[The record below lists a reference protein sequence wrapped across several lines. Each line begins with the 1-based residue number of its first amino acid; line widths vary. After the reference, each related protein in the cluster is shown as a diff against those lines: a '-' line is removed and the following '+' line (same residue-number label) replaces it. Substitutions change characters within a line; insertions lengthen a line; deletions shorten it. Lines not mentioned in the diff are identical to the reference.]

1 MQMSRKAGLAKKI
14 AHTLMAMSIVY
25 SSGINIV
32 VNEVYAA
39 EKILLE
45 NEEIK
50 HGGEFTK
57 SGTPGNDFSASGG
70 ITDGEDLS
78 YTGVIKTSDLSGQL
92 ISIKA
97 TGGKGGEDNAD
108 YPTVK
113 QGAKGGDAIAKVTI
127 DGTLSSVT
135 TGDIAVSAYAGANG
149 SAYQGTSGVSGAAA
163 AYGLELKHDLTITA
177 ADITVKAGM
186 TYHTPGIG
194 GRTDIAGDKH
204 SEAMAVGLKVDS
216 GTVDFTAG
224 KIKVI
229 ADSEVYNLNVDV
241 IATERTKLSDGGD
254 AAAYG
259 IQVNGGEVS
268 AKLTGDIV
276 FDKVLGA
283 DGSGTRTE
291 VSTGKGVDGGNG
303 GNAYAYGV
311 EVNGGIAHLDLQNI
325 TIDNVTYSGNYI
337 NGGVGGIGA
346 GTGNSAAA
354 AGKTGNTG
362 KITAFGVNAE
372 GGRTDGNIK
381 TIKIELTNKNGND
394 SSDVVNRISGN
405 GGAGGAVY
413 AAGISSTGGAVQ
425 LNVAEAIDI
434 KATAGNGGKL
444 NWLELESEG
453 LLTAT
458 GAVQSAAGK
467 GGEALAAG
475 IDNRGGSSNVTA
487 KDIKITAIGG
497 SGGTSAYR
505 LENVSEADAAI
516 LAAERVSGEGGEATA
531 IGLQNTDGSLTADV
545 QKLEITA
552 TGGAGG
558 AGLSTY
564 STISGAGADSGAA
577 AAYGIN
583 VLGGLA
589 ENLTVAEIIV
599 QATGGTSQKPRS
611 GFVNATGAGV
621 TGGKGGKGGAAAA
634 YGVSNSAG
642 SAGVTVA
649 KITISANGGTGGAG
663 GGVDKSD
670 GSSYV
675 AAGTGGDGG
684 DGGSANAYG
693 VFGSGSSRTVIVA
706 DKISAEAVAGA
717 GGAGATSS
725 NDGYDSGVATSG
737 SDGATGKEAKAYGV
751 YANQGAVIDLSA
763 KSGDTIKIGA
773 KAAAGS
779 VTNEAYAV
787 YADKGTVL
795 FGSNAE
801 LNTSDGASTPDN
813 NVLTSL
819 NNATL
824 GFSGTSADRKVTGGT
839 LQLSGSNAFR
849 VTTDLAN
856 NKSDRFNFAKLAS
869 GSSMEEQY
877 ITVGYD
883 KAFDGS
889 SADSISGSN
898 VVVLSVAD
906 LNGQTLGNFVGKESI
921 MDDPL
926 SRFSATPTVVVDDTE
941 VRISKIDLNKDIGPS
956 DTMIISNDASLALR
970 NVWRIEGNNVMKRMD
985 ELRSGTEAGKGG
997 VWARYYRGELS
1008 ADSNYDSSFSQDYTG
1023 FQGGIDKVQDYKGG
1037 KLYTGIAVN
1046 RIDSNAGY
1054 TAGSGDLS
1062 STGVGLYGS
1071 WLGSKGHYLDV
1082 IARGSKLT
1090 NDFKLVDLSGNAAKA
1105 DYDTWAYGIS
1115 AEYGYRQDLNAGWFV
1130 EPQAELSLGHISRV
1144 DYTTSNGVSIR
1155 QDGVNSAIVRVGFL
1169 GGKEFSIG
1177 GRPSNAYVKASLLH
1191 DFGGNGGS
1199 TGYYGIKSLAMQTG
1213 DLTGSWY
1220 EIGLG
1225 ANLGIAKNSNLYF
1238 DALKTFNSTVRTD
1251 WQFNA
1256 GLRFTF

>member
-1 MQMSRKAGLAKKI
+1 MSRKAGLAKKI

-108 YPTVK
+108 DPTVK

-259 IQVNGGEVS
+259 IQVNGGEVN

-311 EVNGGIAHLDLQNI
+311 DVNGGIAHLDLQNI

-487 KDIKITAIGG
+487 KDIKIMAIGG

-589 ENLTVAEIIV
+589 ENLTVAEITV

-634 YGVSNSAG
+634 YGVSNSGG

-839 LQLSGSNAFR
+839 LQLSGSNEFR

-970 NVWRIEGNNVMKRMD
+970 NVWRIEGNNVMKRMG

-1155 QDGVNSAIVRVGFL
+1155 QDGVNSAIVRLGFL

-1225 ANLGIAKNSNLYF
+1225 ANLGITKNSNLYF
-1238 DALKTFNSTVRTD
+1238 DALKTLNSTVRTD

>member
-1 MQMSRKAGLAKKI
+1 MSRKAGLAKKI

-108 YPTVK
+108 DPTVK

-291 VSTGKGVDGGNG
+291 V
-303 GNAYAYGV
+303 
-311 EVNGGIAHLDLQNI
+311 
-325 TIDNVTYSGNYI
+325 
-337 NGGVGGIGA
+337 
-346 GTGNSAAA
+346 
-354 AGKTGNTG
+354 NT
-362 KITAFGVNAE
+362 
-372 GGRTDGNIK
+372 
-381 TIKIELTNKNGND
+381 
-394 SSDVVNRISGN
+394 
-405 GGAGGAVY
+405 
-413 AAGISSTGGAVQ
+413 
-425 LNVAEAIDI
+425 
-434 KATAGNGGKL
+434 
-444 NWLELESEG
+444 
-453 LLTAT
+453 
-458 GAVQSAAGK
+458 
-467 GGEALAAG
+467 
-475 IDNRGGSSNVTA
+475 
-487 KDIKITAIGG
+487 
-497 SGGTSAYR
+497 
-505 LENVSEADAAI
+505 
-516 LAAERVSGEGGEATA
+516 
-531 IGLQNTDGSLTADV
+531 
-545 QKLEITA
+545 
-552 TGGAGG
+552 
-558 AGLSTY
+558 
-564 STISGAGADSGAA
+564 
-577 AAYGIN
+577 
-583 VLGGLA
+583 
-589 ENLTVAEIIV
+589 
-599 QATGGTSQKPRS
+599 
-611 GFVNATGAGV
+611 
-621 TGGKGGKGGAAAA
+621 GKGGAAAA
-634 YGVSNSAG
+634 YGVSNSGG

-737 SDGATGKEAKAYGV
+737 SDGAAGKEAKAYGV

-839 LQLSGSNAFR
+839 LQLSGSNEFR

-970 NVWRIEGNNVMKRMD
+970 NVWRIEGNNVMKRMG

-1054 TAGSGDLS
+1054 TVGSGDLS

-1155 QDGVNSAIVRVGFL
+1155 QDGVNSAIVRLGFL

-1191 DFGGNGGS
+1191 DFGGNGDS

-1225 ANLGIAKNSNLYF
+1225 ANLGITKNSNLYF
-1238 DALKTFNSTVRTD
+1238 DALKTLNSTVRTD